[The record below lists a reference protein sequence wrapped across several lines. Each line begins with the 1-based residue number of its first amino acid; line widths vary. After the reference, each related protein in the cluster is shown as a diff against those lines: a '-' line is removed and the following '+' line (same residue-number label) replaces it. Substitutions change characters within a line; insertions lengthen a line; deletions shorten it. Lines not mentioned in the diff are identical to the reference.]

1 MVLQTEIARKKKKI
15 PAWNIPM
22 DFSPSVIVWHTD
34 GLKPLVKLSVNVW
47 NTDRRSPSVNSSVVV
62 AGTVKY
68 RRLTSIGKV
77 VGESLM
83 PTEYIRL

>member
-1 MVLQTEIARKKKKI
+1 MVLQMEIARKKKF
-15 PAWNIPM
+15 PTWNIPM

-47 NTDRRSPSVNSSVVV
+47 NTDRRFPSVNSLIVV

-68 RRLTSIGKV
+68 QRIKSVGKV
-77 VGESLM
+77 VNESVI
-83 PTEYIRL
+83 PTEYIHL